1 RDPLGS
7 CATGG
12 AAGQR
17 FPTARRHALDRAVV
31 QANIGKLGEGAPQLE
46 SSGLDHRSDQTLQ
59 RRLEKRGLGGLL
71 EPLLEGAGPHRPE
84 APHED
89 GPKRCEAQRLP
100 HQKRLDHSQPEPEGA
115 RLPLAAF
122 VPGPVAQL
130 VDHLGREMTLQL
142 PRYRRSLL
150 VDLWTRRLTSCS
162 SLLHRA
168 PFVGR
173 FATKPT
179 KEWPD
184 LFPLSRYVTRK
195 GSGDA
200 CRPVAMCHQRLDK
213 FGLPELAPRA

>member
-1 RDPLGS
+1 
-7 CATGG
+7 
-12 AAGQR
+12 
-17 FPTARRHALDRAVV
+17 

-59 RRLEKRGLGGLL
+59 RRLEKRGRGGLL

-100 HQKRLDHSQPEPEGA
+100 HQKRLDHCQHDPEGG
-115 RLPLAAF
+115 RHPLARV
-122 VPGPVAQL
+122 VPGPLAQL

-184 LFPLSRYVTRK
+184 LFPSSRYVTRK
-195 GSGDA
+195 GSGDGIVL
-200 CRPVAMCHQRLDK
+200 REEPPFDTTVQVRVLSEHVRLCPWHNIDMSHMPP
-213 FGLPELAPRA
+213 L